1 MSDPIKCVPH
11 SSRCTAVAR
20 DRHQSGAIMI
30 AHGAPRQKI
39 STGSYAATPGAFFA
53 GGAGHP
59 IGASLRLS
67 HI

>member
-1 MSDPIKCVPH
+1 MSDPIKRERP
-11 SSRCTAVAR
+11 
-20 DRHQSGAIMI
+20 QFGAIMI

-59 IGASLRLS
+59 ICASLRLS